1 MVIISSLEEDG
12 SNENN
17 PKVHTLDSKEDFD
30 SFVTNDINEVVVIGF
45 FKDSNSIEAL
55 AFKDAAEAVND
66 VRFGITSNNDL
77 MEKIKTKNLI
87 ILIKSFDEGMN
98 KFDGEITVE
107 NVTQFVRT
115 YSHPLIAEFDPE
127 KGFETPI
134 NLLLLVSPHSDKF
147 DEMMRTTTEVAK
159 DIREDIVRFVHV
171 NPDEEKNQRVLKTL
185 EVKSEEVPTYRLT
198 VFKGRLI
205 KYKPDTPD
213 FSPPNLKKF
222 ISDVKSGQTKPHLNT
237 EEVPSDWAENYVKIL
252 VGSNF
257 NEVALEPSKHV
268 VVMFYVPWIKD
279 CAKLEKIWDDLAEA
293 FKLEETLVF
302 AKIDMTRNQVEN
314 IQVSSEEV

>member
-1 MVIISSLEEDG
+1 MD
-12 SNENN
+12 
-17 PKVHTLDSKEDFD
+17 
-30 SFVTNDINEVVVIGF
+30 
-45 FKDSNSIEAL
+45 
-55 AFKDAAEAVND
+55 
-66 VRFGITSNNDL
+66 
-77 MEKIKTKNLI
+77 KIKTKNLI

-134 NLLLLVSPHSDKF
+134 NLLLFVSPHSDKF
-147 DEMMRTTTEVAK
+147 DEIMRTTTEVAK

-198 VFKGRLI
+198 VFKGHLI

-213 FSPPNLKKF
+213 FSPPYLKKF
-222 ISDVKSGQTKPHLNT
+222 ISDVKSGKTKPHLNT
-237 EEVPSDWAENYVKIL
+237 EEVPSDWDENSVKIL

-314 IQVSSEEV
+314 IQVSSEEI